1 MAGSILTCNS
11 LSHWRE
17 PTFPQ
22 EWSNDSF
29 LELLREA
36 ASGERLAEQQ
46 GDER

>member
-1 MAGSILTCNS
+1 MQVQYWPVILQLTGVKPGF
-11 LSHWRE
+11 L
-17 PTFPQ
+17 Q